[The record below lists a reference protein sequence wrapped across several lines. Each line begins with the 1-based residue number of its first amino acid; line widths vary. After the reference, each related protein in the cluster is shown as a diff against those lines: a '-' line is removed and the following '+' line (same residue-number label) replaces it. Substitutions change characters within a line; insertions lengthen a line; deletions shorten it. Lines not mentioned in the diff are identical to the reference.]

1 MTYVGLAVL
10 ASLSL
15 LVGRLAAR
23 VARVGWLDRF
33 HPDVLPLQA
42 ALGTGLLTS
51 LTATASHAG
60 LGQRRA
66 LAIVGLAVVAPPARA
81 IPSSPHRPDQQDRK
95 STRLNSSH

>member
-1 MTYVGLAVL
+1 MTFLGLAVL

-42 ALGTGLLTS
+42 ALGTGLITS

-60 LGQRRA
+60 LGQRHA
-66 LAIVGLAVVAPPARA
+66 PTVVGLAVLALLALLAWTARTRG
-81 IPSSPHRPDQQDRK
+81 PRPRRHRLRW
-95 STRLNSSH
+95 TA

>member
-66 LAIVGLAVVAPPARA
+66 HGHATGAKDVLRRLLDEILLR
-81 IPSSPHRPDQQDRK
+81 IEELDRLD
-95 STRLNSSH
+95 T